1 MFKMKLP
8 CTKNLIMNENFYTGV
23 RSIKSQSI
31 CTGIRNEKLDL
42 YPPSTPQNAGSLLYF
57 DKF

>member
-1 MFKMKLP
+1 MFKMKFP
-8 CTKNLIMNENFYTGV
+8 CRKNPIMNENFYTGV
-23 RSIKSQSI
+23 RSIKSQGI

-42 YPPSTPQNAGSLLYF
+42 YPRSSPQNAGSLLYF